1 MHRQEFKRRYNYS
14 FNMKR
19 LSKKEEEIMELFWQN
34 GAMTVSEL
42 RELLPEPKPHQNT
55 ISTQVRLLESNG
67 FLGHEKEG
75 MGYRYHASIGRDE
88 YSNTSIGRIVSHCFE
103 NSYIDAVSALVKDD
117 KISVD
122 ELEEL
127 INRIKN
133 EN

>member
-1 MHRQEFKRRYNYS
+1 
-14 FNMKR
+14 MKR

-34 GAMTVSEL
+34 GAMTVGEL

-75 MGYRYHASIGRDE
+75 MGYRYHALIGRDE

-117 KISVD
+117 KITVD
-122 ELEEL
+122 ELREL
-127 INRIKN
+127 INLIDS

>member
-1 MHRQEFKRRYNYS
+1 
-14 FNMKR
+14 MKR

-34 GAMTVSEL
+34 GAMTVGEL

-67 FLGHEKEG
+67 FLGHTKEG
-75 MGYRYHASIGRDE
+75 LGYRYHTTVTRDE
-88 YSNTSIGRIVSHCFE
+88 YSNPSIGRIVSHCFE

>member
-1 MHRQEFKRRYNYS
+1 
-14 FNMKR
+14 MKR

-34 GAMTVSEL
+34 GAMTVGEL

-55 ISTQVRLLESNG
+55 ISTQVRLLESDG

-75 MGYRYHASIGRDE
+75 MGYRYHAAISRDE

-117 KISVD
+117 KITVN

-133 EN
+133 ES

>member
-1 MHRQEFKRRYNYS
+1 
-14 FNMKR
+14 
-19 LSKKEEEIMELFWQN
+19 MELFWQN
-34 GAMTVSEL
+34 GPMTVSEL

-67 FLGHEKEG
+67 FLSHSKEG
-75 MGYRYHASIGRDE
+75 MGYRYRAVVSRDE
-88 YSNTSIGRIVSHCFE
+88 YSNKSIGRIVSHCFE

-127 INRIKN
+127 IRRIKD
-133 EN
+133 EG

>member
-1 MHRQEFKRRYNYS
+1 
-14 FNMKR
+14 MKR

-67 FLGHEKEG
+67 FLGHSKEG
-75 MGYRYHASIGRDE
+75 MGYRYHAAISRDE

-103 NSYIDAVSALVKDD
+103 NSYIDAVSALVKDE